1 MEQKKKSVVGKR
13 ALFILFAFVIVISL
27 IFSRFVYI
35 QAEKEVQGHDLQS
48 LIEKRWSQTKVLEGK
63 RGTIYDKNGEV
74 LAEEIPSY
82 TVVAILDE
90 RFENRVKDID
100 ETAQKLSEVLDMDVN
115 TLKQYFQNGIEE
127 ERVQIELG
135 PKAKYLSYEKR
146 MEIEQLELPG
156 IILREDPKRYYPKQT
171 FASHVIGYTERD
183 MSNARLGLENSLNE
197 YLTPEDGK
205 ITYQKDGA
213 NRKLWNADE
222 IIDPPKNGDDVY
234 LTIDTK
240 IQMVIEQTM
249 NQVEELYEPERIMTI
264 VANAKTGEIL
274 GMSNRPTFNPNEYEH
289 IENYTNYNISSRFE
303 PGSTMKIFSLAAAI
317 DAGVYNGDE
326 KYKSGSYPVDGFVIR
341 DHNYSGWGEIT
352 FDEGFQRSSNVAF
365 SILALDKLGPQ
376 LLYQYLEEFGFGKP
390 TGIDLPNEAS
400 GMILKGSK
408 SEAATTAFGQGTV
421 VTPIQQVQAATAIAN
436 GGKMMKPYVI
446 DRIVSGSD
454 NKEVV
459 LQNEPEVVGE
469 PISEE
474 TAKEVRSLMESVITS
489 DVGTGKRYA
498 IDGYSIGGK
507 TGTAQIPR
515 EDGPGY
521 LTGHGNYLY
530 SFIGMAPIEDPEVI
544 VYVAVDRPK
553 LNVDEQ
559 GSIPVSMIFKPVMKQ
574 SLQYLNIQP
583 TKSEDSSTE
592 KELPNLVNMS
602 VDEAVETIEQLG
614 FDPVVLGEA
623 STIVEQY
630 PTEGDKLIIGEKVF
644 LKTDGKKFSM
654 PNITG
659 WSMRQVYI
667 LEELLDI
674 QIILEGTGFVV
685 KQTPEPGT
693 DLSNV
698 THIIAQLRL
707 SSESDDEVE
716 KSEELHD
723 DGTADDQEEEF
734 FMD

>member
-365 SILALDKLGPQ
+365 SILAD
-376 LLYQYLEEFGFGKP
+376 F
-390 TGIDLPNEAS
+390 
-400 GMILKGSK
+400 
-408 SEAATTAFGQGTV
+408 
-421 VTPIQQVQAATAIAN
+421 
-436 GGKMMKPYVI
+436 
-446 DRIVSGSD
+446 
-454 NKEVV
+454 
-459 LQNEPEVVGE
+459 
-469 PISEE
+469 
-474 TAKEVRSLMESVITS
+474 VIT
-489 DVGTGKRYA
+489 
-498 IDGYSIGGK
+498 
-507 TGTAQIPR
+507 
-515 EDGPGY
+515 
-521 LTGHGNYLY
+521 
-530 SFIGMAPIEDPEVI
+530 
-544 VYVAVDRPK
+544 
-553 LNVDEQ
+553 
-559 GSIPVSMIFKPVMKQ
+559 
-574 SLQYLNIQP
+574 
-583 TKSEDSSTE
+583 
-592 KELPNLVNMS
+592 
-602 VDEAVETIEQLG
+602 
-614 FDPVVLGEA
+614 
-623 STIVEQY
+623 
-630 PTEGDKLIIGEKVF
+630 
-644 LKTDGKKFSM
+644 
-654 PNITG
+654 
-659 WSMRQVYI
+659 
-667 LEELLDI
+667 
-674 QIILEGTGFVV
+674 
-685 KQTPEPGT
+685 
-693 DLSNV
+693 
-698 THIIAQLRL
+698 
-707 SSESDDEVE
+707 
-716 KSEELHD
+716 
-723 DGTADDQEEEF
+723 
-734 FMD
+734 